1 MAEKKKVKN
10 LIKFRDSHR
19 NFVRKTIAEAK
30 DLISGGNPIEVRKL
44 KLLRTSLQTKCSEL
58 QVLDRDIVELLEDV
72 SKIDSDVSESCEL
85 ISVIQ
90 ECMVDLESALTAQES
105 QGKNQQSNSL
115 ESAGTA
121 QSHLQAV
128 HTHAKLPKLEPK
140 KFHGNPIEWY
150 PFWESFESAVHKNSN
165 LSGVDKF
172 NYLKS
177 LLTGIAQ
184 SVVTGLALTSANY
197 EKAVELLK
205 RRFGNR
211 QVVISSHMEAL
222 TKIPKVAFTSEVKRL
237 RSLYDTVESHVRGLE
252 SMEISSEM
260 YGCFLTP
267 IIMQKLPEEFRIA
280 ISRNLESET
289 WDLKEILS
297 EFHKELQLREQCL
310 VNPKDVRPSNSF
322 QRGESLQSTSALYSE
337 SAKNKQFSRVWC
349 SFCNQNHQS
358 SKCNVVT
365 SAESR
370 KQVLRKKGR
379 CYLCLKSGHLS
390 RNCKSPVKC
399 FKCQGAHHVAI
410 CDSFEHTVS
419 GPEQV
424 ENVPNVSTSLYVDQ
438 YKGSVLLQTAT
449 AEVVRPD
456 NDSSPLNV
464 RLVFDSCS
472 QRSYVTQAV
481 QETLQLPVFG
491 RDSLLIKAF
500 GESDAR
506 LRTCEIVQVGIK
518 TLCDTTVYIQAYVVP
533 VICGPLTQQ
542 STELTQSSYEHL
554 RDLPLADRAG
564 GGVLAVSILV
574 GADYYWSLVEGT
586 LVRGAPWEP
595 VALATKLGFVLSGP
609 TMVMCDN
616 VHANTVNLTAT
627 HVLKVESSVI
637 NHDDLAAELKKFWDY
652 ESFGIND
659 DNATL
664 YDKFVNEVE
673 FVEGRYQVRLPFK
686 EDHDLLPDNFALCKS
701 RLVSLLRRLSVKP
714 DVSRQYNDVIRE
726 QLKQGIIEPVD
737 QGTTNGVG
745 KVHYIPHHEVIR
757 VDKET
762 TKLRVV
768 YDASA
773 KAQSTTPSLN
783 DCLYAGPP
791 LSSLIYDIL
800 LRFRVHKVAISGDI
814 EKAFLNISV
823 DPRDR
828 DYLRFLWVDGT
839 GSKHPNLQVYRFARV
854 AFGISSSPFLLNAT
868 IRHHLTS
875 TDLPEEFVDCVL
887 KSLYVDD
894 FVGGEDSDDLVFEM
908 FKNLK
913 SSFKSG
919 GFNMR
924 KWVSNSTLVQ
934 KRIEQHERESPL
946 DVEIST
952 KPVEECKIQEE
963 DQTFSSSQFRAKGNP
978 CSVRCKVLGI
988 GWDTESDMISLN
1000 LASPIE
1006 SNNGCPI
1013 TKRSILAA
1021 TSKLYDPLGILS
1033 PVIILWKIIF
1043 QSVCKSKMGWD
1054 DPVETFIHEQ
1064 WLKLTQ
1070 DLKMVGVVQLKRHYF
1085 HGKSLSELQ
1094 SVQLHGFADA
1104 SERAYGA
1111 VVYLR
1116 VELTDGT
1123 VFTELVTSRT
1133 RVAPI
1138 NGDTIP
1144 RLELLGAL
1152 VLARLINSVLTA
1164 FEGTLR
1170 VDSVFC
1176 WSDSQIALWWIWGV
1190 NREFKQFVQ
1199 NRVVEIRGLVKPAH
1213 WDYCPSENNPA
1224 DICSRGSLASK
1235 LVANQLWWNGPEFL
1249 SKGKDAWPNLPV
1261 NPEVIGAEPDT
1272 WLQLKKESSSSQ
1284 KKQHN
1289 STVLANVVADRVT
1302 SERKLNLDCIIPLK
1316 GFSSLQRL
1324 VRVTAYVLRFVSNV
1338 KRKNER
1344 KELTD
1349 EDLKQG
1355 EIERARELW
1364 IREVQGSVLDDEK
1377 FDQVKVSLSLYK
1389 DDKGILR
1396 CGGRLK
1402 NAPIPFNARFPIFL
1416 PRSSHFTNLVINEC
1430 HLKVLH
1436 NGVRETLTE
1445 LRSCFWV
1452 VKGRQAVKTVIGKC
1466 SVCKKIEGRSYAVPR
1481 SPPLPEFRLSDEFAF
1496 SRVGVDFAG
1505 PMYVKDIFA
1514 KGGGMNKVYIA
1525 LFTCATSR
1533 AVHLELVPSLTA
1545 ESFIK
1550 ALTRFKG
1557 RRGTPTLIV
1566 SDNGK
1571 TFKDSR
1577 VQAYCQRDGTKGR
1590 FNVEA
1595 APWWGGFF
1603 ERLVK
1608 SVKLSLKKC
1617 LRNARLNYDEL
1628 STTLVEVEAVLNS
1641 RPLTYVYDEFEEPLT
1656 LSHLVIGR
1664 RILSIPSKNYSID
1677 VPHTQ
1682 QALSRRAK
1690 FLQSILNHFWNRWR
1704 AEYLTQLREQHR
1716 CSKRVSSLRKVQVG
1730 DVVCIQEKT
1739 TPRQLWRLGRV
1750 QRLLPGPD
1758 GEVRSAVVKVK
1769 SGNLPS
1775 SEWRR
1780 PLQRLYPLEV
1790 KLNAEPD
1797 NAVPITVVR
1806 DEDVPAV
1813 VVNPS

>member
-1 MAEKKKVKN
+1 MAERKKVKN

-30 DLISGGNPIEVRKL
+30 DLISGENPIEVRKL
-44 KLLRTSLQTKCSEL
+44 KLLRTSLQTKGLEP
-58 QVLDRDIVELLEDV
+58 QVLDRDIVQLLEDV

-105 QGKNQQSNSL
+105 QGKNQQWNSL
-115 ESAGTA
+115 DSAGTV
-121 QSHLQAV
+121 QGPLQAV
-128 HTHAKLPKLEPK
+128 HTHAKLPKLELK
-140 KFHGNPIEWY
+140 KFHGNRIEWY
-150 PFWESFESAVHKNSN
+150 PFGESFESAVHKNSN

-222 TKIPKVAFTSEVKRL
+222 TKIPKVASTSEVKRL
-237 RSLYDTVESHVRGLE
+237 RSLYDTVESHVRELE

-267 IIMQKLPEEFRIA
+267 TIMQKLPEEFRIA

-310 VNPKDVRPSNSF
+310 VNPKYVRPSNSF
-322 QRGESLQSTSALYSE
+322 QRGESLQSTSALHSE

-390 RNCKSPVKC
+390 PNCKSSVKC
-399 FKCQGAHHVAI
+399 FKCQGAHHAAI

-438 YKGSVLLQTAT
+438 YRGSVLLQTAT
-449 AEVVRPD
+449 AEVVRPH

-481 QETLQLPVFG
+481 KEKLQLPVVG
-491 RDSLLIKAF
+491 RDSLLIKRF

-506 LRTCEIVQVGIK
+506 LRTCEMVQVGIK

-595 VALATKLGFVLSGP
+595 VGLATKLGFVLSGP

-652 ESFGIND
+652 ESFGIHD

-673 FVEGRYQVRLPFK
+673 FVEGRYQAGVTVK
-686 EDHDLLPDNFALCKS
+686 A
-701 RLVSLLRRLSVKP
+701 LSVKS

-737 QGTTNGVG
+737 QGTTDGVG

-823 DPRDR
+823 DPRGR
-828 DYLRFLWVDGT
+828 DYLRFLWVDDT
-839 GSKHPNLQVYRFARV
+839 GGKHPNLQVYRFARV

-894 FVGGEDSDDLVFEM
+894 FSRKEL
-908 FKNLK
+908 KNMK
-913 SSFKSG
+913 
-919 GFNMR
+919 
-924 KWVSNSTLVQ
+924 
-934 KRIEQHERESPL
+934 ESPL
-946 DVEIST
+946 DVEISN
-952 KPVEECKIQEE
+952 KPVEECKIQKG
-963 DQTFSSSQFRAKGNP
+963 QAFSSSQFRAKGNP
-978 CSVRCKVLGI
+978 CRVRCKVLGI
-988 GWDTESDMISLN
+988 GWDTESDMFSLN

-1006 SNNGCPI
+1006 TNNGCPI
-1013 TKRSILAA
+1013 TNRIILTA
-1021 TSKLYDPLGILS
+1021 TSNLYDPLGILS
-1033 PVIILWKIIF
+1033 RVIILWKIIF
-1043 QSVCKSKMGWD
+1043 QSLCKSKIGWN
-1054 DPVETFIHEQ
+1054 DPVEMFIHEQ

-1070 DLKMVGVVQLKRHYF
+1070 DVKM
-1085 HGKSLSELQ
+1085 
-1094 SVQLHGFADA
+1094 
-1104 SERAYGA
+1104 
-1111 VVYLR
+1111 
-1116 VELTDGT
+1116 
-1123 VFTELVTSRT
+1123 
-1133 RVAPI
+1133 
-1138 NGDTIP
+1138 
-1144 RLELLGAL
+1144 
-1152 VLARLINSVLTA
+1152 
-1164 FEGTLR
+1164 
-1170 VDSVFC
+1170 
-1176 WSDSQIALWWIWGV
+1176 
-1190 NREFKQFVQ
+1190 
-1199 NRVVEIRGLVKPAH
+1199 
-1213 WDYCPSENNPA
+1213 
-1224 DICSRGSLASK
+1224 
-1235 LVANQLWWNGPEFL
+1235 LVANRLWWNGPEFL
-1249 SKGKDAWPNLPV
+1249 LKGKDAWPNLPV
-1261 NPEVIGAEPDT
+1261 NPEVISTEPDT

-1284 KKQHN
+1284 KKQRN

-1302 SERKLNLDCIIPLK
+1302 SEWKLNLDCIIPLK

-1324 VRVTAYVLRFVSNV
+1324 IRVTAYVLRFVSNV
-1338 KRKNER
+1338 KRKNEK

-1349 EDLKQG
+1349 EDLKQE
-1355 EIERARELW
+1355 EIERARDLW

-1377 FDQVKVSLSLYK
+1377 VDQ
-1389 DDKGILR
+1389 
-1396 CGGRLK
+1396 
-1402 NAPIPFNARFPIFL
+1402 
-1416 PRSSHFTNLVINEC
+1416 
-1430 HLKVLH
+1430 VLH

-1466 SVCKKIEGRSYAVPR
+1466 SVCKKIEGRSYAVPH

-1496 SRVGVDFAG
+1496 SHVGAG
-1505 PMYVKDIFA
+1505 PMYVRDIFA

-1550 ALTRFKG
+1550 ALARFKG
-1557 RRGTPTLIV
+1557 RREP
-1566 SDNGK
+1566 
-1571 TFKDSR
+1571 
-1577 VQAYCQRDGTKGR
+1577 QR
-1590 FNVEA
+1590 
-1595 APWWGGFF
+1595 
-1603 ERLVK
+1603 
-1608 SVKLSLKKC
+1608 
-1617 LRNARLNYDEL
+1617 
-1628 STTLVEVEAVLNS
+1628 
-1641 RPLTYVYDEFEEPLT
+1641 
-1656 LSHLVIGR
+1656 
-1664 RILSIPSKNYSID
+1664 
-1677 VPHTQ
+1677 
-1682 QALSRRAK
+1682 
-1690 FLQSILNHFWNRWR
+1690 
-1704 AEYLTQLREQHR
+1704 
-1716 CSKRVSSLRKVQVG
+1716 
-1730 DVVCIQEKT
+1730 
-1739 TPRQLWRLGRV
+1739 
-1750 QRLLPGPD
+1750 
-1758 GEVRSAVVKVK
+1758 
-1769 SGNLPS
+1769 
-1775 SEWRR
+1775 
-1780 PLQRLYPLEV
+1780 
-1790 KLNAEPD
+1790 
-1797 NAVPITVVR
+1797 
-1806 DEDVPAV
+1806 
-1813 VVNPS
+1813 

>member
-1 MAEKKKVKN
+1 MAERKKVKN

-30 DLISGGNPIEVRKL
+30 DLISGENPIEVRKL
-44 KLLRTSLQTKCSEL
+44 KLLRTSLQTKGLEP
-58 QVLDRDIVELLEDV
+58 QVLDRDIVQLLEDV

-105 QGKNQQSNSL
+105 QGKNQQWNSL
-115 ESAGTA
+115 DSAGTV
-121 QSHLQAV
+121 QGPLQAV
-128 HTHAKLPKLEPK
+128 HTHAKLPKLELK
-140 KFHGNPIEWY
+140 KFHGNRIEWY
-150 PFWESFESAVHKNSN
+150 PFGESFESAVHKNSN

-222 TKIPKVAFTSEVKRL
+222 TKIPKVASTSEVKRL
-237 RSLYDTVESHVRGLE
+237 RSLYDTVESHVRELE

-267 IIMQKLPEEFRIA
+267 TIMQKLPEEFRIA

-310 VNPKDVRPSNSF
+310 VNPKYVRPSNSF
-322 QRGESLQSTSALYSE
+322 QRGESLQSTSALHSE

-390 RNCKSPVKC
+390 PNCKSSVKC
-399 FKCQGAHHVAI
+399 FKCQGAHHAAI

-438 YKGSVLLQTAT
+438 YRGSVLLQTAT
-449 AEVVRPD
+449 AEVVRPH

-481 QETLQLPVFG
+481 KENLQLPVVG
-491 RDSLLIKAF
+491 RDSLLIKRF

-506 LRTCEIVQVGIK
+506 LRTCEMVQVGIK

-595 VALATKLGFVLSGP
+595 VGLATKLGFVLSGP

-652 ESFGIND
+652 ESFGIHD

-673 FVEGRYQVRLPFK
+673 FVEGRYQAGVTVK
-686 EDHDLLPDNFALCKS
+686 A
-701 RLVSLLRRLSVKP
+701 LSVKS

-737 QGTTNGVG
+737 QGTTDGVG

-823 DPRDR
+823 DPRGR
-828 DYLRFLWVDGT
+828 DYLRFLWVDDT
-839 GSKHPNLQVYRFARV
+839 GGKHPNLQVYRFARV

-908 FKNLK
+908 LKNLK

-934 KRIEQHERESPL
+934 KRIEEHERESPL
-946 DVEIST
+946 DVEISN
-952 KPVEECKIQEE
+952 KPVEECKIQKG
-963 DQTFSSSQFRAKGNP
+963 QAFSSSQFRAKGNP
-978 CSVRCKVLGI
+978 CRVRCKVLGI
-988 GWDTESDMISLN
+988 GWDTESDMFSLN

-1006 SNNGCPI
+1006 TNNGCPI
-1013 TKRSILAA
+1013 TNRIILTA
-1021 TSKLYDPLGILS
+1021 TSNLYDPLGILS
-1033 PVIILWKIIF
+1033 RVIILWKIIF
-1043 QSVCKSKMGWD
+1043 QSLCKSKIGWN
-1054 DPVETFIHEQ
+1054 DPVEMFIHEQ

-1070 DLKMVGVVQLKRHYF
+1070 DVKMVGVVQLNRHYF
-1085 HGKSLSELQ
+1085 DGKSLSELQ
-1094 SVQLHGFADA
+1094 SVQIHGFADA

-1152 VLARLINSVLTA
+1152 LLARLINSVLTA

-1170 VDSVFC
+1170 VDSVFS
-1176 WSDSQIALWWIWGV
+1176 WSDSQI
-1190 NREFKQFVQ
+1190 
-1199 NRVVEIRGLVKPAH
+1199 
-1213 WDYCPSENNPA
+1213 
-1224 DICSRGSLASK
+1224 
-1235 LVANQLWWNGPEFL
+1235 LVANRLWWNGPEFL
-1249 SKGKDAWPNLPV
+1249 LKGKDAWPNLPV
-1261 NPEVIGAEPDT
+1261 NPEVISTEPDT

-1284 KKQHN
+1284 KKQRN

-1302 SERKLNLDCIIPLK
+1302 SEWKLNLDCIIPLK

-1324 VRVTAYVLRFVSNV
+1324 IRVTAYVLRFVSNV
-1338 KRKNER
+1338 KRKNEK

-1349 EDLKQG
+1349 EDLKQE
-1355 EIERARELW
+1355 EIERARDLW

-1377 FDQVKVSLSLYK
+1377 VDQ
-1389 DDKGILR
+1389 
-1396 CGGRLK
+1396 
-1402 NAPIPFNARFPIFL
+1402 
-1416 PRSSHFTNLVINEC
+1416 
-1430 HLKVLH
+1430 VLH

-1466 SVCKKIEGRSYAVPR
+1466 SVCKKIEGRSYAVPH

-1496 SRVGVDFAG
+1496 SHVGAG
-1505 PMYVKDIFA
+1505 PMYVRDIFA
-1514 KGGGMNKVYIA
+1514 KGGGMNKVYVA

-1545 ESFIK
+1545 DSFIK
-1550 ALTRFKG
+1550 ALARFKG

-1577 VQAYCQRDGTKGR
+1577 VKR
-1590 FNVEA
+1590 FQGEQSSYRA
-1595 APWWGGFF
+1595 
-1603 ERLVK
+1603 
-1608 SVKLSLKKC
+1608 S
-1617 LRNARLNYDEL
+1617 
-1628 STTLVEVEAVLNS
+1628 
-1641 RPLTYVYDEFEEPLT
+1641 
-1656 LSHLVIGR
+1656 
-1664 RILSIPSKNYSID
+1664 SITSGS
-1677 VPHTQ
+1677 
-1682 QALSRRAK
+1682 AGE
-1690 FLQSILNHFWNRWR
+1690 QSISHNLENNS
-1704 AEYLTQLREQHR
+1704 
-1716 CSKRVSSLRKVQVG
+1716 SKRVSSLRKVQMG
-1730 DVVCIQEKT
+1730 DVVCIHEKT
-1739 TPRQLWRLGRV
+1739 TPRQLCRLGRV

-1790 KLNAEPD
+1790 KVNAEPD
-1797 NAVPITVVR
+1797 NAAPITAVR

-1813 VVNPS
+1813 VVKPS

>member
-44 KLLRTSLQTKCSEL
+44 KLLRTSLQAKCSEL
-58 QVLDRDIVELLEDV
+58 QVLDRDIVERLEDV

-105 QGKNQQSNSL
+105 QEKSQQSSSL
-115 ESAGTA
+115 ESAKTA
-121 QSHLQAV
+121 QGHLQTV
-128 HTHAKLPKLEPK
+128 HTHAKLPKLELK

-222 TKIPKVAFTSEVKRL
+222 TKTPKVASTSEVKRL

-322 QRGESLQSTSALYSE
+322 QRGESLHSTSALYSE

-370 KQVLRKKGR
+370 KQVLRNKGR

-390 RNCKSPVKC
+390 RNCRSPVKC

-410 CDSFEHTVS
+410 CDSFEHAVS

-438 YKGSVLLQTAT
+438 YRGSVLLQTAT

-456 NDSSPLNV
+456 NDSNPLNV
-464 RLVFDSCS
+464 RLIFDSCS

-481 QETLQLPVFG
+481 KEKLHLPVVG
-491 RDSLLIKAF
+491 RDSLLIKTF

-542 STELTQSSYEHL
+542 PTELTRSSYEHL
-554 RDLPLADRAG
+554 RELPLADRAG
-564 GGVLAVSILV
+564 GGVLPVSILI

-609 TMVMCDN
+609 TVVMCDD

-627 HVLKVESSVI
+627 HVLKVESSVT
-637 NHDDLAAELKKFWDY
+637 NHDDLTSELKKFWDY
-652 ESFGIND
+652 ESFGIHDN
-659 DNATL
+659 NATL

-726 QLKQGIIEPVD
+726 QLKQGIIEPVR

-773 KAQSTTPSLN
+773 KVQSTTPSLN

-800 LRFRVHKVAISGDI
+800 LRFRVHKVAITGDI

-828 DYLRFLWVDGT
+828 DYLRFLWADVT
-839 GSKHPNLQVYRFARV
+839 RSKHPNLQVYRFARV
-854 AFGISSSPFLLNAT
+854 AFGICSSPFLLNAT
-868 IRHHLTS
+868 VRHHLTS

-934 KRIEQHERESPL
+934 KRIEQHERDSPL
-946 DVEIST
+946 DVETST
-952 KPVEECKIQEE
+952 KSVEECKIQEE
-963 DQTFSSSQFRAKGNP
+963 DQTFSSSQFGEKCNP

-988 GWDTESDMISLN
+988 GWDTESDLFSLN

-1006 SNNGCPI
+1006 TNNGCPI

-1054 DPVETFIHEQ
+1054 DPVEMFIHEQ
-1064 WLKLTQ
+1064 WLRLAQ
-1070 DLKMVGVVQLKRHYF
+1070 DLKMVGVVQLKRQYF

-1116 VELTDGT
+1116 VELIDGT

-1170 VDSVFC
+1170 VDSVHC

-1190 NREFKQFVQ
+1190 NKEFKQFVQ
-1199 NRVVEIRGLVKPAH
+1199 NRVMEIRRLVKPAH
-1213 WDYCPSENNPA
+1213 WDYCPSDNNPA

-1235 LVANQLWWNGPEFL
+1235 LVANRLWWNGPEFL
-1249 SKGKDAWPNLPV
+1249 LKDKDAWPNLPV
-1261 NPEVIGAEPDT
+1261 NPDVITTDPDT
-1272 WLQLKKESSSSQ
+1272 WFQLKKESSSNQ
-1284 KKQHN
+1284 RKQRN
-1289 STVLANVVADRVT
+1289 STVLANVVADRLT
-1302 SERKLNLDCIIPLK
+1302 TERKLNLDCIIPLK

-1324 VRVTAYVLRFVSNV
+1324 VRVTAYVLRFVSNL
-1338 KRKNER
+1338 KRKNEK
-1344 KELTD
+1344 KELSD
-1349 EDLKQG
+1349 EDLKQE

-1364 IREVQGSVLDDEK
+1364 IREVQGSVLNDEK

-1466 SVCKKIEGRSYAVPR
+1466 SVCKKIEGRSYAVPQ

-1505 PMYVKDIFA
+1505 PMYVRDIFA
-1514 KGGGMNKVYIA
+1514 KRGGMNKVYIA

-1550 ALTRFKG
+1550 ALARFKG

-1577 VQAYCQRDGTKGR
+1577 VQAYCQRDGTTWR

-1617 LRNARLNYDEL
+1617 LRNARLNYEEL

-1656 LSHLVIGR
+1656 PSHLVIGR
-1664 RILSIPSKNYSID
+1664 RILSMPSKNYSIN

-1682 QALSRRAK
+1682 QLLSRRAK
-1690 FLQSILNHFWNRWR
+1690 FLQRILDHFWNRWR
-1704 AEYLTQLREQHR
+1704 SEYLTQLREQHR
-1716 CSKRVSSLRKVQVG
+1716 GSKRVGPLRKVQVG
-1730 DVVCIQEKT
+1730 DVVCIHEKT

-1769 SGNLPS
+1769 SGNMPS

-1790 KLNAEPD
+1790 KQNTEPD
-1797 NAVPITVVR
+1797 NAVPITFVR
-1806 DEDVPAV
+1806 DGDIPAV
-1813 VVNPS
+1813 VVNPI